1 MHAMGRV
8 TYNEMAAHWPVSTDE
23 YAAPMNDVPEV
34 VFSKTLAS
42 ADWNDSRVARG
53 DIAEEISAMRLEP
66 GGDII
71 AWGGAS
77 FVQALSRQGLVDEY
91 RLVIN
96 PVALGNGLPLF
107 KDLSDP
113 IELQLVE
120 ARTFASGAALHVY
133 QPRAWIRLDL
143 PGLPQFSPSG
153 TNRVAKTTRLKSCVE
168 SEKRVSARN
177 GGCNLLIA
185 KPGTRRLRR
194 PIGGFINQP
203 GPWFRG
209 KREPALARFLLAP
222 TAALGEKQRSDR
234 KA

>member
-1 MHAMGRV
+1 MRKVIVAMSISLDGFVAPAKDAPEHRSQPEDPALKQIKLDWLRQAGTHAMGRV

-23 YAAPMNDVPEV
+23 YAAPMNDVPKV
-34 VFSKTLAS
+34 VFSKTLGS
-42 ADWNDSRVARG
+42 AEWNDSRVARG
-53 DIAEEISAMRLEP
+53 DIAQEISAMRLEP

-113 IELQLVE
+113 IQLQLVE

-133 QPRAWIRLDL
+133 QPRA
-143 PGLPQFSPSG
+143 
-153 TNRVAKTTRLKSCVE
+153 
-168 SEKRVSARN
+168 
-177 GGCNLLIA
+177 
-185 KPGTRRLRR
+185 
-194 PIGGFINQP
+194 
-203 GPWFRG
+203 
-209 KREPALARFLLAP
+209 
-222 TAALGEKQRSDR
+222 
-234 KA
+234 